1 MFLKVL
7 EAFLNFFNPMKIAF
21 FLSFICPLLYHA
33 IIAQEV
39 ETETSLAKYKT
50 NLPAKFVSE
59 NTEIYFISTKDGYLH
74 ALNKNFKEMWKVYLE
89 QELMSST
96 ISTRKIDDDLLL
108 YPINERLYINKNGEF
123 IPFDIFIKD
132 LVKRQFYQF
141 NEEVAYLGKT
151 KTTLFIIDMDTGEIL
166 QKIDDNFSFKKR
178 VRVDYILNCMG
189 IDDEQKFW
197 NASYSDII
205 IQKGNLEQ
213 DYYHFF
219 RPFNFL
225 ENIIREYKRV
235 NNIENDNSEI
245 NNDNVI
251 TAYCYFNRDISPIKI
266 YDRSLS
272 EKYTF
277 DNELN
282 GFKGEIQNFQNYKLK
297 RLIDENKNY
306 INNDN
311 HYGKGIQVFKDFNN
325 YLEKYRISNDS
336 EGKSET
342 NKKNTKNNKSFLGQI
357 WNNLIY
363 IWNLI
368 TNIYFLIAVNIILL
382 ILLIFLILSY
392 KLIWYK
398 LPYFT
403 TKKEKNDQEEI
414 YKKNSKENEDSINN
428 IKSNNKSD
436 GSHKNIHTHTY
447 TYTHDHEHGQD
458 DHKHGNNNILNEE
471 LEKRQPDNNSK
482 LIRHKLDQQKL
493 SVKLKKNKNYSID
506 KNAIIRKNKS
516 QKLKESKKEKDNNK
530 NDTKN
535 NDNNNKDSN
544 INNDDIFNKDA
555 SIKNIYKSEEII
567 ENIEKSSEDIENKNK
582 EDLNSSHKDNNLNKE
597 SNGIWDDYEEG
608 EEEDN
613 EQSEKNEEN
622 KNNDKTIEKANSIK
636 KEEEE
641 KDSDD
646 KSKTIENKEIKDKTQ
661 EKNCIWDDDDE
672 EEEEEEEDEEKEEE
686 KNVEKT
692 KKSKKGKKTK
702 KMDKS
707 KNTLKSEK
715 NTSIIFTDEYKNDKD
730 DNSYEHKET
739 NENTNPKNS
748 NELKN
753 SRKEKKQSRLDTDFE
768 DLEKIGEGGFGVV
781 LKGRHKIDKDIYAI
795 KIIDITNNKESDEI
809 ITEAKK
815 MKSISGQYIVN
826 YAISWF
832 DDNLGS
838 AEKFFED
845 KKEENSQVSSYIS
858 NDKFPLSK
866 SVSVNISKNSIH
878 KLNILDGKNCNIFN
892 IKEENNED
900 DDNSS
905 GNYIF
910 DDKNNNNNSVD
921 LMQNNNTNSNN
932 SNHIY
937 NNRSKYCIEFM
948 DDSKILDKSIMSRKY
963 DKEINNKN
971 EKKYFFILMEY
982 CDGLTLQNFIN
993 QHSNKSIERKIIFNY
1008 IKQILKGLKKLH
1020 KNGIIHRDIKPGN
1033 IFIKNEQIKI
1043 GDFGLATK
1051 FKKNT
1056 TLQTKDLK
1064 GFTPSYSAP
1073 EQTNSKTY
1081 NEKVDIYACGIT
1093 FYEMCGCFGTEM
1105 ERQLALRDLRIKRI
1119 ILDRI
1124 ATNYPEESKL
1134 IKMMTEK
1141 DYNERPSAEQI
1152 LKSDLFSELGNIVSK

>member
-1 MFLKVL
+1 MLLKVL
-7 EAFLNFFNPMKIAF
+7 EAFLNFFNPLKIAF
-21 FLSFICPLLYHA
+21 LLPFIFPLLYHFS
-33 IIAQEV
+33 ITQEIKS
-39 ETETSLAKYKT
+39 ETSLAKYKT
-50 NLPAKFVSE
+50 TLPAELVSE
-59 NTEIYFISTKDGYLH
+59 NTDIYFISTKDGYLH
-74 ALNKNFKEMWKVYLE
+74 ALNNNLKEKWKIYLD

-96 ISTRKIDDDLLL
+96 ISTRKIDNDLYL
-108 YPINERLYINKNGEF
+108 YPINERLYIKNKGDF

-132 LVKRQFYQF
+132 LVKINFFQF
-141 NEEVAYLGKT
+141 NEAAAYLGKT
-151 KTTLFIIDMDTGEIL
+151 KTTLFIVDVDTGEIL
-166 QKIDDNFSFKKR
+166 QKIDDDFSFKKR
-178 VRVDYILNCMG
+178 YIMQKKNTINVIRVDYILNCMG

-205 IQKGNLEQ
+205 IQKGNLVQ
-213 DYYHFF
+213 DDSLFF

-225 ENIIREYKRV
+225 EGIINEYRRV
-235 NNIENDNSEI
+235 NNIENDNEGI

-251 TAYCYFNRDISPIKI
+251 TAYSYFNRDISPIKI
-266 YDRSLS
+266 YDRSIS
-272 EKYTF
+272 EYYSY
-277 DNELN
+277 DNGLN
-282 GFKGEIQNFQNYKLK
+282 GFKGEIQKLNG
-297 RLIDENKNY
+297 LADENKNFV
-306 INNDN
+306 NNDN
-311 HYGKGIQVFKDFNN
+311 QYGKEIQLFKKK
-325 YLEKYRISNDS
+325 EKNIKNPKNDDV
-336 EGKSET
+336 KQ
-342 NKKNTKNNKSFLGQI
+342 NISFLKKI
-357 WNNLIY
+357 WNELIY

-368 TNIYFLIAVNIILL
+368 TNLVIIYIIILL
-382 ILLIFLILSY
+382 FFKLKSFL
-392 KLIWYK
+392 
-398 LPYFT
+398 YFI
-403 TKKEKNDQEEI
+403 TKKEKNQQEEI
-414 YKKNSKENEDSINN
+414 
-428 IKSNNKSD
+428 SNYN
-436 GSHKNIHTHTY
+436 GNHNHIHIHY
-447 TYTHDHEHGQD
+447 YAHEHEHAQD
-458 DHKHGNNNILNEE
+458 DHKHDNNILNEK
-471 LEKRQPDNNSK
+471 LEKCRYDNNSE
-482 LIRHKLDQQKL
+482 LIRHKLDQGNL
-493 SVKLKKNKNYSID
+493 PIKLKKNKTYSYDYNSFIG
-506 KNAIIRKNKS
+506 KNKS
-516 QKLKESKKEKDNNK
+516 KKLKKLKKGKNENDNNK
-530 NDTKN
+530 NDIKN
-535 NDNNNKDSN
+535 NDN
-544 INNDDIFNKDA
+544 INNDNNIVNDNIITNDD
-555 SIKNIYKSEEII
+555 SNKNIYKSEEII
-567 ENIEKSSEDIENKNK
+567 ENIDKNNENIENKNK
-582 EDLNSSHKDNNLNKE
+582 KDLNLSNKEDNNLNKE
-597 SNGIWDDYEEG
+597 SNGIWDDDGEEE

-613 EQSEKNEEN
+613 EKSEKNDEN
-622 KNNDKTIEKANSIK
+622 KNDDKTIEKNNSIK
-636 KEEEE
+636 NEE
-641 KDSDD
+641 KEKTLEKNDSDN
-646 KSKTIENKEIKDKTQ
+646 KSKTIEKKEREDKTQ
-661 EKNCIWDDDDE
+661 EKNGIWDDDDE
-672 EEEEEEEDEEKEEE
+672 EEEEEEDDEKEEE
-686 KNVEKT
+686 KNDEKT
-692 KKSKKGKKTK
+692 KKKKLEKKSKKI
-702 KMDKS
+702 DKS

-715 NTSIIFTDEYKNDKD
+715 NTSIIFTDEYKSSKD
-730 DNSYEHKET
+730 DNSYEHKES
-739 NENTNPKNS
+739 NENTNLKNS

-753 SRKEKKQSRLDTDFE
+753 KKEKKQSRLDTDFE

-845 KKEENSQVSSYIS
+845 KKEEDSQVSSYIS
-858 NDKFPLSK
+858 NDKPLLSK
-866 SVSVNISKNSIH
+866 SVSVNISKNSLH
-878 KLNILDGKNCNIFN
+878 NLNNLNCQNSNIFN
-892 IKEENNED
+892 IKEENDED
-900 DDNSS
+900 DDNCS

-910 DDKNNNNNSVD
+910 DGKNNNNNNSVD

-963 DKEINNKN
+963 DKKIKNKN

-993 QHSNKSIERKIIFNY
+993 QHSNKSIDRKIIFNY

-1119 ILDRI
+1119 ILERI
-1124 ATNYPEESKL
+1124 FTNYPEESKL

-1152 LKSDLFSELGNIVSK
+1152 LKSDLFTELENIVSK

>member
-1 MFLKVL
+1 MLLKVL
-7 EAFLNFFNPMKIAF
+7 EAFLNFFNPLKIAF
-21 FLSFICPLLYHA
+21 LLPFIFPLLYHFS
-33 IIAQEV
+33 IAQEIKS
-39 ETETSLAKYKT
+39 ETSLAKYKT
-50 NLPAKFVSE
+50 TLPAELVSE
-59 NTEIYFISTKDGYLH
+59 NTDIYFISTKDGYLH
-74 ALNKNFKEMWKVYLE
+74 ALNNNLKEKWKIYLD

-96 ISTRKIDDDLLL
+96 ISTRKIDNDLYL
-108 YPINERLYINKNGEF
+108 YPINERLYIKNKGDF

-132 LVKRQFYQF
+132 LVKINFFQF
-141 NEEVAYLGKT
+141 NEAAAYLGKT
-151 KTTLFIIDMDTGEIL
+151 KTTLFIVDVDTGEIL
-166 QKIDDNFSFKKR
+166 QKIDDDFSFKKR
-178 VRVDYILNCMG
+178 YIMQKKNTINVIRVDYILNCMG

-205 IQKGNLEQ
+205 IQKGNLVQ
-213 DYYHFF
+213 DDSLFF

-225 ENIIREYKRV
+225 EGIINEYRRV
-235 NNIENDNSEI
+235 NNIENDNEGI

-251 TAYCYFNRDISPIKI
+251 TAYSYFNRDISPIKI
-266 YDRSLS
+266 YDRSIS
-272 EKYTF
+272 EQYSY
-277 DNELN
+277 DNGLN
-282 GFKGEIQNFQNYKLK
+282 GFKGEIQILN
-297 RLIDENKNY
+297 RLSDENKNY
-306 INNDN
+306 VNNDN
-311 HYGKGIQVFKDFNN
+311 HYGKDLQLFKDLPNN
-325 YLEKYRISNDS
+325 S
-336 EGKSET
+336 EEKSE
-342 NKKNTKNNKSFLGQI
+342 KNIKNAKNDDVKQNISFLRKI
-357 WNNLIY
+357 LNKLIY

-368 TNIYFLIAVNIILL
+368 TNGYILITFFI
-382 ILLIFLILSY
+382 ILSY
-392 KLIWYK
+392 MLEWYK
-398 LPYFT
+398 FLYPT
-403 TKKEKNDQEEI
+403 TKIEKNQQEETYEI
-414 YKKNSKENEDSINN
+414 KLKEIEDNINN
-428 IKSNNKSD
+428 IKNNNKHD
-436 GSHKNIHTHTY
+436 NNI
-447 TYTHDHEHGQD
+447 
-458 DHKHGNNNILNEE
+458 ILNEE
-471 LEKRQPDNNSK
+471 QEKWRYGNNSE
-482 LIRHKLDQQKL
+482 LIRHKLDQGNL
-493 SVKLKKNKNYSID
+493 PVKLKRNKNYSYDYNSIM
-506 KNAIIRKNKS
+506 RKNKS
-516 QKLKESKKEKDNNK
+516 KKLKKGKNENDNNK
-530 NDTKN
+530 NKNDIKNKN
-535 NDNNNKDSN
+535 NDNINNNNN
-544 INNDDIFNKDA
+544 INNDNIITNDDSN
-555 SIKNIYKSEEII
+555 KNIYKSEEII
-567 ENIEKSSEDIENKNK
+567 ENINKNNEDIENKNK
-582 EDLNSSHKDNNLNKE
+582 NKKDLNLSNKEDNNLNKE
-597 SNGIWDDYEEG
+597 SNGIWDDDGEE

-613 EQSEKNEEN
+613 EKSEKNDEN
-622 KNNDKTIEKANSIK
+622 KNDDKTIEKNNSIK
-636 KEEEE
+636 NEE
-641 KDSDD
+641 KEKTLEKNDSDN
-646 KSKTIENKEIKDKTQ
+646 KSKTIEKKEREDKTQ
-661 EKNCIWDDDDE
+661 EKNGIWDDDDE
-672 EEEEEEEDEEKEEE
+672 EEEEDDEKEEE
-686 KNVEKT
+686 KNDEKT
-692 KKSKKGKKTK
+692 KKKKLEKKSKKI
-702 KMDKS
+702 DKS

-715 NTSIIFTDEYKNDKD
+715 NTSIIFTDEYKSSKD
-730 DNSYEHKET
+730 DISYEHKET
-739 NENTNPKNS
+739 NKNTNPKNS

-753 SRKEKKQSRLDTDFE
+753 KKEKKQSRLDTDFE

-845 KKEENSQVSSYIS
+845 KKEEDSQVSSYIS
-858 NDKFPLSK
+858 NDKPLLSK
-866 SVSVNISKNSIH
+866 SVSVNISKNSLH
-878 KLNILDGKNCNIFN
+878 NLNNLNCQNSNIFN
-892 IKEENNED
+892 IKEENDED
-900 DDNSS
+900 DDNCS

-910 DDKNNNNNSVD
+910 DGKNNNNNNSVD

-963 DKEINNKN
+963 DKKIKNKN

-993 QHSNKSIERKIIFNY
+993 QHLNKSIERKIIFNY

-1119 ILDRI
+1119 ILERI
-1124 ATNYPEESKL
+1124 FTNYPEESKL

-1152 LKSDLFSELGNIVSK
+1152 LKSDLFTELENIVSK